1 MMKFQPLL
9 KTTLWG
15 GEKIVHFKHLENAQK
30 QVGESWEIS
39 DLPGNETIVL
49 EGEYAGKPLKDVV
62 AVMKERLLGKDN
74 YLNFGNEFPLL
85 IKFID
90 AHNDLS
96 IQVHPN
102 DETAR
107 RHGKGHGKAE
117 MWYVL
122 KSEEGANLY
131 NGLKKPI
138 TPDEYK
144 AMVEN
149 DTICDALAR
158 YTVSEGDVFF
168 IPAGRIHSIG
178 KGCFV
183 VEIQQTSDVTY
194 RIYDFKRRDKNGNY
208 RQLHTKEA
216 AESID
221 YTVLP
226 DYKTHYT
233 PKINE
238 SVVVANTPYFT
249 TAVYDIDEPMTI
261 DYSDLDSFVILIGV
275 KGSGTITDN
284 NGNTTSLNNGETI
297 LLPATTEWVK
307 VEGEVRFMETYI

>member
-1 MMKFQPLL
+1 M
-9 KTTLWG
+9 
-15 GEKIVHFKHLENAQK
+15 HFKHLENAQK